1 MCYLLNLFIK
11 FMNSEDIDF
20 ILQIHNSLYDDKFSV
35 TIPSIIIDELKVVY
49 TKTVCLVNKYFSL

>member
-1 MCYLLNLFIK
+1 
-11 FMNSEDIDF
+11 MNSEDIDF